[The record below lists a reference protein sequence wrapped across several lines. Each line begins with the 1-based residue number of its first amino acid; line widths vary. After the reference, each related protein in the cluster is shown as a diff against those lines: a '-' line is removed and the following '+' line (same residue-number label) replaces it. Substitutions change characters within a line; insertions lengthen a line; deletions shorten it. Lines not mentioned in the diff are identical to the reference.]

1 MDRWPVERLRTPG
14 RELAF
19 MIVVLS
25 DTHGRD
31 GTRLSGRAL
40 EAVSEAD
47 AVLHCGDFITQSVV
61 DGFYESVPEF
71 YGVYGNVDEDA
82 VRARL
87 PNERTVELEGVTV
100 AMRHKPEGGDT
111 GLAMFGRERDA
122 DLVFH
127 GHTHRPRVSDAGDLL
142 IVNPGSHADPRG
154 NPAAHAELTLHGAG
168 QLSGELVTR
177 DGSVL
182 ESFTVGTD

>member
-1 MDRWPVERLRTPG
+1 
-14 RELAF
+14 

-31 GTRLSGRAL
+31 GTRLAGRAL

-47 AVLHCGDFITQSVV
+47 VVLHCGDFITESVV
-61 DGFYESVPEF
+61 DAFYEHAPEF
-71 YGVYGNVDEDA
+71 YGVYGNVDDDD
-82 VRARL
+82 VQDRL
-87 PNERTVELEGVTV
+87 PSERTVELDGVTV

-127 GHTHRPRVSDAGDLL
+127 GHTHQPRVSDTGDIV

-154 NPAAHAELTLHGAG
+154 NPAAHAELTLHGGG
-168 QLSGELVTR
+168 QLSGELITR